1 MKKLLCGVVTLVLGL
16 SLSACSLQCLSG
28 HTWEEATC
36 TTPKTCSVCGKTD
49 GERLSPD
56 GAHQWEEATCTE
68 PKTCKV
74 CGETEGYS
82 LEHDYNA
89 KGECERCGA
98 HKEYGNAYGYFSKS
112 ELQSMATD
120 AIENAVYPVYVSDFD
135 YSNGYIEKITDEKM
149 MVGQDSFTVVG
160 AAEFSSNGTVSV
172 RRFVVIVEP
181 RSSTKYV
188 CKDYYVE

>member
-56 GAHQWEEATCTE
+56 GTHQWEEATCTE

-82 LEHDYNA
+82 LDHDYND

-98 HKEYGNAYGYFSKS
+98 HKEYHTVCFCINWDKRIRSAFCLLRYVLRWLF
-112 ELQSMATD
+112 QSRTKRRCKTA
-120 AIENAVYPVYVSDFD
+120 PV
-135 YSNGYIEKITDEKM
+135 
-149 MVGQDSFTVVG
+149 
-160 AAEFSSNGTVSV
+160 
-172 RRFVVIVEP
+172 
-181 RSSTKYV
+181 
-188 CKDYYVE
+188 